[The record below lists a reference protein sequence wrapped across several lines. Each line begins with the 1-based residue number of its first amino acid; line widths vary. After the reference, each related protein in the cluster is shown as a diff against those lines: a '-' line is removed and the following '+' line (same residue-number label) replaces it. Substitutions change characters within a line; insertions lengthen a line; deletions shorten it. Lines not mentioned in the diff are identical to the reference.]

1 MKRLQLRFKTA
12 EGNKKNLV
20 LSYVKS
26 DLDQKV
32 TQEAMEK
39 ISASKIFEK
48 DTVELYKE
56 ILGAKY
62 IERVETE
69 VF

>member
-26 DLDQKV
+26 DLDQKI

>member
-26 DLDQKV
+26 DLDQKI

-62 IERVETE
+62 IERIETE

>member
-1 MKRLQLRFKTA
+1 MKRLQLKFKTA

-26 DLDQKV
+26 DLDQKI

-39 ISASKIFEK
+39 ISASKIFR
-48 DTVELYKE
+48 
-56 ILGAKY
+56 G
-62 IERVETE
+62 
-69 VF
+69 